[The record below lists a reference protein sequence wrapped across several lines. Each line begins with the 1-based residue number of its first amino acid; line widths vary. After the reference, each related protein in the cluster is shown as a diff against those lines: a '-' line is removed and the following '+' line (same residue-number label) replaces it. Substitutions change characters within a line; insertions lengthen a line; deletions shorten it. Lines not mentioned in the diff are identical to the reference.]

1 MGLWRKIAT
10 GFMRIRDHAMLRS
23 AHFRAAAL
31 ALLLV
36 PATAVTQDIQV
47 VGLGEDRAIMVID
60 GGKPRTLRAG
70 QTSPEGVKL
79 ISSDGREAVV
89 EIAGKRQTLGLGRQ
103 ISASSPTPEFA
114 SVTLMPDARGHFI
127 ADALFNGAPTKVLVD
142 TGASLVV
149 MSSQDAKRM
158 GVSYLAGEK
167 SLANTANGVAPFY
180 RVTLNSVKVGGVT
193 LRQVDAGVM
202 EGNSPHMPLLGMS
215 FLNRVEMNREGSAM
229 TLRQRY

>member
-1 MGLWRKIAT
+1 
-10 GFMRIRDHAMLRS
+10 MLRS

-36 PATAVTQDIQV
+36 PATAVSQDIQV
-47 VGLGEDRAIMVID
+47 VGLGGDRAVMVID

-79 ISSDGREAVV
+79 ISANGREAVV

-114 SVTLMPDARGHFI
+114 SVTLLPDARGHFI
-127 ADALFNGAPTKVLVD
+127 ADAWFNGAPTKVLVD

-193 LRQVDAGVM
+193 LRQVEAGVM

-215 FLNRVEMNREGSAM
+215 FLNRVEMNRESSAM